1 MDLLFS
7 TYTHFFG
14 TNIEHD
20 KAIEIRKVI
29 IHTFR
34 KPFIKKDIK
43 THGPL
48 WNQYIAPKGAIDIT
62 NLDTDKNIQ
71 GYVLVDGKGK
81 NMYLFLS
88 SLKNFLSYLEN
99 RNDGLFPAIY
109 FVNKDFTFC
118 LGENGERGT
127 MQPIYVYKGVKI

>member
-34 KPFIKKDIK
+34 KPFIKKDMK

-71 GYVLVDGKGK
+71 GYVLV
-81 NMYLFLS
+81 LS
-88 SLKNFLSYLEN
+88 L
-99 RNDGLFPAIY
+99 IH
-109 FVNKDFTFC
+109 
-118 LGENGERGT
+118 
-127 MQPIYVYKGVKI
+127 I